1 MAKEMN
7 VDHDLV
13 VIGAG
18 SCLPM
23 FSQSHRVPICSI
35 AARSRVRYKRKNA
48 DMD

>member
-18 SCLPM
+18 SCILT
-23 FSQSHRVPICSI
+23 FSQSHHMSI
-35 AARSRVRYKRKNA
+35 DNTTARSRVRYK
-48 DMD
+48 